1 MRHTIPTKS
10 RTSCFTMNK
19 VAILHSSRL
28 ISGGGAGHEPGFAG
42 FTGRGLL
49 TGAVSGDIFASPSA
63 RQVYGAVK
71 ASPSTNGTILI
82 ITNCAYGSFMF
93 FTSSDTFHRHR

>member
-1 MRHTIPTKS
+1 
-10 RTSCFTMNK
+10 MNK
-19 VAILHSSRL
+19 VATLHSSRL

-82 ITNCAYGSFMF
+82 ITNCAYGPFMF
-93 FTSSDTFHRHR
+93 FTSSDTLHRHR